1 MKKLI
6 HLTFPVE
13 LTGEPITYNLIV
25 NHRLRVN
32 ILRATIDYNIHGKLL
47 IEIEGQE
54 DKVLEAIEYLV
65 AQGVMVTEYDAS
77 ISIDNE
83 NCVSCGAC
91 TAVCEVGALN
101 MDSDWQIQ
109 LDKNRCL
116 GCKLCIK
123 ACPTRSISNVI

>member
-6 HLTFPVE
+6 HLTFPVK

-25 NHRLRVN
+25 EHKLKVN

-47 IEIEGQE
+47 IEIEGHDE
-54 DKVLEAIEYLV
+54 NVLGAINYLET
-65 AQGVMVTEYDAS
+65 QGVAVNEYDAS
-77 ISIDNE
+77 ICIDSE

-91 TAVCEVGALN
+91 TAVCEVGALS
-101 MDSDWQIQ
+101 MDKDWQIN
-109 LDKNRCL
+109 LNKNRCL